1 MKLLGGVLLSL
12 VAPLVVA
19 EGIERQFESHEHGKA
34 SMAVVL
40 EGDELQIEIKS
51 PAANIVGFEH
61 APGNEQQTQ
70 ALAAAIEQLKKPELF
85 IVLPDEAACHAETA
99 EIQSS
104 MMGDPEA
111 DHDHEAD
118 HHHETDHDH
127 ETDHNHEADH
137 GHEVGHDHEGHSH
150 SDFQLSYQ
158 FHCGSPAL
166 LKGFSVELFE
176 YYPQMKQLQVQL
188 IGPSGQRYQQLDKD
202 NRWINF

>member
-1 MKLLGGVLLSL
+1 MKLLSGVLLAL
-12 VAPLVVA
+12 VAPVVVA

-34 SMAVVL
+34 VMTVVL
-40 EGDELQIEIKS
+40 EGKALQIEINS

-61 APGNEQQTQ
+61 APADKQQKD
-70 ALAAAIEQLKKPELF
+70 ALISVIGQLKKPEQLF
-85 IVLPDEAACHAETA
+85 VFPDGSACLADLAEVQTT
-99 EIQSS
+99 
-104 MMGDPEA
+104 MMD
-111 DHDHEAD
+111 D
-118 HHHETDHDH
+118 HETDHDH
-127 ETDHNHEADH
+127 EAS
-137 GHEVGHDHEGHSH
+137 HDHETGHQADSGHDGDNH

-188 IGPSGQRYQQLDKD
+188 IGPSGQSYQQLDED